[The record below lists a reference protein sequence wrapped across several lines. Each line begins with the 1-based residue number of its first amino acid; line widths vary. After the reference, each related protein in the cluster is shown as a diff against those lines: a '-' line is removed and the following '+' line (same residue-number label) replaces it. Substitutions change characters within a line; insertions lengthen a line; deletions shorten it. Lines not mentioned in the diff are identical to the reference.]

1 MVAIRSICYDTIRRL
16 VRFLRVGMKCVEN
29 LRVLL
34 DSFNIAEQFIFYS
47 FLFSA
52 RGWRL
57 FLP

>member
-1 MVAIRSICYDTIRRL
+1 MVAIRSICYDTIRWL
-16 VRFLRVGMKCVEN
+16 VRFLRVGMECVEN
-29 LRVLL
+29 LRVLS
-34 DSFNIAEQFIFYS
+34 DSFYIAEQFICYS